1 MHSVTDEQID
11 FILSDIA
18 KKGVETED
26 VRYNILDHVC
36 CIIEN
41 EMPAGENFYE
51 FYKNTIARFYKK
63 ELREIEDETREL
75 ITFKYYYAMKRT
87 LKITGAITIVLCL
100 LGALFKFQH
109 WPGAGILLL
118 SSLAFFALVFIPL
131 NIIMKFRDE
140 KDKINKLLATFGFV
154 LGMGITIGMLFKI
167 FHWPMANILMFGSLA
182 IFSLIYIPLYFFT
195 RIRNPETK
203 FNAIVNTTFMVAGAG
218 LLFGMINLK
227 NSAAYE
233 ETIDAMELY
242 QEYNAANIKD
252 SNTKLYEGMD
262 TNTAEIEKMK
272 QITAD
277 LSATIEGIRA
287 NLISKSE
294 GISFDKAKDISVT
307 EVRKPKDFKVV
318 AMHFNE
324 SKDEYSYTALE
335 NAIANYNAAIS
346 QMADDQVVREIQL
359 DQLKMEHT
367 TLSVILNELVDIE
380 IQALSNENSF
390 LCLQKG
396 LLATK

>member
-11 FILSDIA
+11 FILNDIA
-18 KKGVETED
+18 KKGIKTED

-41 EMPAGENFYE
+41 EMPAGANFYE

-63 ELREIEDETREL
+63 ELKEIEDETQEL

-87 LKITGAITIVLCL
+87 LKISGAITIVLIL

-118 SSLAFFALVFIPL
+118 ASLSFFALIFIPL
-131 NIIMKFRDE
+131 NIIMKFKDE
-140 KDKINKLLATFGFV
+140 KAKINKLLVTFGFV
-154 LGMGITIGMLFKI
+154 LGMGITMGMLFKI
-167 FHWPMANILMFGSLA
+167 FHWPWANYLMFGSLA
-182 IFSLIYIPLYFFT
+182 IFGLIYTPLYFFT

-227 NSAAYE
+227 PSNHIEESVESMDAYQSKNIERFQSANDQLYSE
-233 ETIDAMELY
+233 IGSESTTTTIQQLSNDL
-242 QEYNAANIKD
+242 NGKINLIK
-252 SNTKLYEGMD
+252 
-262 TNTAEIEKMK
+262 
-272 QITAD
+272 
-277 LSATIEGIRA
+277 A
-287 NLISKSE
+287 NLISKSN
-294 GISFDKAKDISVT
+294 GISIEDAKGMTLEDVEDANDV
-307 EVRKPKDFKVV
+307 EVIVKYYQV
-318 AMHFNE
+318 AE
-324 SKDEYSYTALE
+324 DDYSHNALVDYI
-335 NAIANYNAAIS
+335 NNYNNAVTDLDNGS
-346 QMADDQVVREIQL
+346 VLRPIQL
-359 DQLKMEHT
+359 DQLQMENT
-367 TLSVILNELVDIE
+367 MLSVVLHALLDI
-380 IQALSNENSF
+380 QVQVLSNENSY